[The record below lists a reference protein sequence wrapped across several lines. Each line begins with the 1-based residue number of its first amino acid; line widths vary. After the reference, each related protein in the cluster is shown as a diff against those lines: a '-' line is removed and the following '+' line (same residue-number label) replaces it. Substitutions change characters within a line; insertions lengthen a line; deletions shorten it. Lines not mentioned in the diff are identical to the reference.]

1 MIPSL
6 TFMMIPKELIEK
18 ERKAEQRVNT
28 AIARYVKAQREYG
41 EAVEN
46 LTKTH
51 EQMIQLLNK
60 PQQVPVP
67 PEIAHVSTAGPAT
80 PDTDKEVQ

>member
-1 MIPSL
+1 MPL
-6 TFMMIPKELIEK
+6 YVVHMMIPKELIEK

-28 AIARYVKAQREYG
+28 ANARYVKAQREYG

-46 LTKTH
+46 LTKIH

-67 PEIAHVSTAGPAT
+67 PVIAHVSTAGPAT
-80 PDTDKEVQ
+80 PDTDKEAQ

>member
-1 MIPSL
+1 MHL
-6 TFMMIPKELIEK
+6 YVVHMMIPKELLEK

-28 AIARYVKAQREYG
+28 TNARYVKAQLEYG

-46 LTKTH
+46 LTKIH
-51 EQMIQLLNK
+51 EQMIHLLNE
-60 PQQVPVP
+60 PQVPLP
-67 PEIAHVSTAGPAT
+67 PVIAHVSKAGPAT